1 MTNDFTFEWVEKITT
16 FIRDRYKSSIIFI
29 DIYNGQFIGSDQII
43 TIKYVR
49 EIKDVKGYRKVPNCV
64 IRGVDDKSAS
74 KKKKK

>member
-49 EIKDVKGYRKVPNCV
+49 EIKDVKGYRK
-64 IRGVDDKSAS
+64 GS
-74 KKKKK
+74 KLRNKRR

>member
-29 DIYNGQFIGSDQII
+29 DIYKGQFIGSDQII

-49 EIKDVKGYRKVPNCV
+49 EIKDVKGYRK
-64 IRGVDDKSAS
+64 GS
-74 KKKKK
+74 KLRNKRRRR